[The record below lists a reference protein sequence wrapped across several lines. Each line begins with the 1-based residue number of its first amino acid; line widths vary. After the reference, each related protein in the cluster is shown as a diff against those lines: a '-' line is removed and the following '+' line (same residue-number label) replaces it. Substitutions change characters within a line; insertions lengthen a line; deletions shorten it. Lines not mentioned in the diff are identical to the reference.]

1 MKYMYANAGVKDEA
15 TDKTVKATAAL
26 TLVSACCHGVLNTT
40 LIKPEPVKE
49 EEKFAWFDDVKVK
62 LDAAKVVARDW
73 IDNVAVPIQSDIPAN
88 VITFD
93 NQFQA
98 SADYVIDVCK
108 KHPKMMRALMQ
119 TIEDDIIASIDNSRT
134 ALKNWG
140 DSLQES
146 HDNLSGKIQ
155 VIQEAESDISTEIE
169 RLNTSI
175 EALNNLIS
183 SETTLVAVGAGLVGG
198 GIFVA
203 IVGVALLASGVGAV
217 AGGIVIGVGAAM
229 VIGGAV
235 TWGVMQHRID
245 KQYKEIAQDRR
256 EVLQDKQLL
265 ASLKGLETGT
275 SSAVG
280 YMQTALSAL
289 DEVKTTWEGF
299 YKVINDAVKELDKA
313 EKSATAV
320 LKQVFTE
327 AAKKQ
332 WTDAHEMAQKLLDTE
347 IEADDKGVI
356 GDKVA

>member
-1 MKYMYANAGVKDEA
+1 
-15 TDKTVKATAAL
+15 
-26 TLVSACCHGVLNTT
+26 
-40 LIKPEPVKE
+40 
-49 EEKFAWFDDVKVK
+49 
-62 LDAAKVVARDW
+62 
-73 IDNVAVPIQSDIPAN
+73 
-88 VITFD
+88 
-93 NQFQA
+93 
-98 SADYVIDVCK
+98 
-108 KHPKMMRALMQ
+108 
-119 TIEDDIIASIDNSRT
+119 
-134 ALKNWG
+134 
-140 DSLQES
+140 
-146 HDNLSGKIQ
+146 
-155 VIQEAESDISTEIE
+155 
-169 RLNTSI
+169 
-175 EALNNLIS
+175 
-183 SETTLVAVGAGLVGG
+183 
-198 GIFVA
+198 
-203 IVGVALLASGVGAV
+203 
-217 AGGIVIGVGAAM
+217 M

-332 WTDAHEMAQKLLDTE
+332 WTDAHEMAQKLLDTK
-347 IEADDKGVI
+347 IETDDKGVI